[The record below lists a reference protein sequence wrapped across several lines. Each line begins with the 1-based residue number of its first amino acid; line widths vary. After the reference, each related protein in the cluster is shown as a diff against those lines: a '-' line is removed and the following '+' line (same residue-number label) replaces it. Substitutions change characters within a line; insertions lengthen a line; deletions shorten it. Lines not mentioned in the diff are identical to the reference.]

1 MDPPGSSSL
10 SNFSLLHE
18 LTRPLALATV
28 TNRDPHLR
36 PSTSAY
42 PNVVEARHIP
52 VRIEPN
58 LEFVRQLLDN
68 FSHFCRQ
75 HPDRGNDPILLAGI
89 QYARRRCAERRI
101 RVESEDDGID
111 FIVGVLVE
119 PIRGALEVL
128 EPASVEF
135 RRGRLE
141 RLIGARAEG
150 IWYGDN
156 ETVRVVWQQKSPK
169 SAKRFF
175 REIIDAAQER
185 VSFNPHNQTFT
196 DAQSIIVKV

>member
-1 MDPPGSSSL
+1 MDRRPRHP
-10 SNFSLLHE
+10 LLHE
-18 LTRPLALATV
+18 LTRPLALPRV

-58 LEFVRQLLDN
+58 PNFVRQLSDN
-68 FSHFCRQ
+68 FSHFCRE
-75 HPDRGNDPILLAGI
+75 HPERGNNPLLLAVI
-89 QYARRRCAERRI
+89 EYARISSAERRI
-101 RVESEDDGID
+101 ESEVDGID
-111 FIVGVLVE
+111 FISAILVE
-119 PIRGALEVL
+119 PIRGSLRNL

-135 RRGRLE
+135 RRERYE
-141 RLIGARAEG
+141 RLAGARADG

-156 ETVRVVWQQKSPK
+156 GTVRVVWQQKSPK
-169 SAKRFF
+169 SAMRFF
-175 REIIDAAQER
+175 REIINTAQAR